1 MEHLDCTNLSLTLM
15 KEDNQLQKHE
25 NFHFKLKLNETCL
38 SKVMNS
44 RYYSLLFNFLIDH
57 FNIFI
62 SQTKIN

>member
-1 MEHLDCTNLSLTLM
+1 M

-62 SQTKIN
+62 SQTKINQFLKLKRK

>member
-1 MEHLDCTNLSLTLM
+1 MEHLDCTNLSLTFM
-15 KEDNQLQKHE
+15 KEDNLLQKHE
-25 NFHFKLKLNETCL
+25 NFHFKPKLNETSL
-38 SKVMNS
+38 SKGIKS